1 VSEIEIGGETDTRN
15 LEHLLK
21 SEDRWIDRPVDAV
34 HLLCTLQAHVARS
47 LDLMP
52 SDCVCPD
59 VVDEKIATHRKVDPG
74 LTRRDWERRYF
85 RNNGD
90 AIRFIARA
98 TLAALSSPPST
109 DQRDGSPESTV
120 DGGEQTQ

>member
-1 VSEIEIGGETDTRN
+1 MSQFAQFSSDTDTRN
-15 LEHLLK
+15 LDDLL
-21 SEDRWIDRPVDAV
+21 ENDDRWVNDPLYGV
-34 HLLCTLQAHVARS
+34 HLLCTLQAVVARR

-59 VVDEKIATHRKVDPG
+59 VVDAKISTMRKLEPG
-74 LTRRDWERRYF
+74 LTHQEWIRSYF

-109 DQRDGSPESTV
+109 HTSESSPESTLRA
-120 DGGEQTQ
+120 ENL

>member
-1 VSEIEIGGETDTRN
+1 VSAFSQLSSDTNTRN
-15 LEHLLK
+15 LDDLL
-21 SEDRWIDRPVDAV
+21 ENDDRWVDDPLYGV
-34 HLLCTLQAHVARS
+34 HLLCTLQGVVARR

-59 VVDEKIATHRKVDPG
+59 VVDDKISTMRKVEPG
-74 LTRRDWERRYF
+74 LTRQDWIRSYF

-98 TLAALSSPPST
+98 TVAALSSPPST
-109 DQRDGSPESTV
+109 HTSDGSPESTESGAG
-120 DGGEQTQ
+120 DQ